1 MSFIFQNNV
10 HHPKTNALGLA
21 NEKVVLLSGTSIRV
35 SVVTESNKVAT
46 WMDESLT
53 HAATAAKLE
62 HPAQL
67 YSEFV
72 VDHIVSIHTCP
83 LYSLARLESGAL
95 YWWYVL
101 YVFIFFINKNIF
113 ICFIYNYITI

>member
-1 MSFIFQNNV
+1 MFILFNFQNNV
-10 HHPKTNALGLA
+10 HHPKTNALGLTT
-21 NEKVVLLSGTSIRV
+21 EKVILLSGTSIRV

-83 LYSLARLESGAL
+83 LYTLARLESGTL

-101 YVFIFFINKNIF
+101 FLFHFIFI
-113 ICFIYNYITI
+113 IYVVK

>member
-1 MSFIFQNNV
+1 LYNIFFQNNV
-10 HHPKTNALGLA
+10 HHPKTNALGLT
-21 NEKVVLLSGTSIRV
+21 NEKVVLLSGTIIRV

-53 HAATAAKLE
+53 HAATASKLE

-72 VDHIVSIHTCP
+72 VDHIISIHTCP
-83 LYSLARLESGAL
+83 LYTLARLESGAL

-101 YVFIFFINKNIF
+101 VY
-113 ICFIYNYITI
+113 